1 MMTLTQLYSL
11 GKNVDI
17 DIFDGLTLPED
28 SPLDRDIII
37 NTIMMNCGLNIPMY
51 ADPVVMRSAINI
63 WSAKNQYTFIHVGKI
78 YSAEYSPIENT
89 DRYDSETIERN
100 RDMTDNTDIDN
111 DKTENSRSTS
121 HNTNTHTGKDST
133 EVEDTTSADNASDY
147 QPKDKTESET
157 TFGSQISDQGGG
169 TLDRHTVVDGSNNK
183 TIDEDETTTRTQHLH
198 GNIGTTT
205 NTMLQ
210 SEEYD
215 LLSKFNPYNFISGLF
230 ENELTL
236 FIY

>member
-1 MMTLTQLYSL
+1 MITLTQLYSL
-11 GKNVDI
+11 GKNADI

-28 SPLDRDIII
+28 SPLDRDIMI

-63 WSAKNQYTFIHVGKI
+63 WSAKNQYTFVHVGKI

-89 DRYDSETIERN
+89 DRYDTETIERN

-183 TIDEDETTTRTQHLH
+183 TIDEYETTTRTQHYT
-198 GNIGTTT
+198 GTSARPPTQCYSPK
-205 NTMLQ
+205 NMICYLNLILII
-210 SEEYD
+210 
-215 LLSKFNPYNFISGLF
+215 LLADYLKMS
-230 ENELTL
+230 
-236 FIY
+236 

>member
-1 MMTLTQLYSL
+1 MITLTQLYSL

-17 DIFDGLTLPED
+17 DIFDGLNLPED
-28 SPLDRDIII
+28 SPLDRDIMI

-89 DRYDSETIERN
+89 DRYDTETIERN

-111 DKTENSRSTS
+111 DKTENSSSTN

-133 EVEDTTSADNASDY
+133 EVEDTTSADNVSDY
-147 QPKDKTESET
+147 QPKEKTESET
-157 TFGSQISDQGGG
+157 TFGSQIADQGGG

-210 SEEYD
+210 TEEYD

>member
-1 MMTLTQLYSL
+1 MITLTQLYSL

-17 DIFDGLTLPED
+17 DIFEGLNLPED
-28 SPLDRDIII
+28 SPLDRDIMI

-111 DKTENSRSTS
+111 DKTENSSSTS
-121 HNTNTHTGKDST
+121 HNTNAHTGQDST

-157 TFGSQISDQGGG
+157 TFGSQIVDQGGG

-210 SEEYD
+210 TEEYD